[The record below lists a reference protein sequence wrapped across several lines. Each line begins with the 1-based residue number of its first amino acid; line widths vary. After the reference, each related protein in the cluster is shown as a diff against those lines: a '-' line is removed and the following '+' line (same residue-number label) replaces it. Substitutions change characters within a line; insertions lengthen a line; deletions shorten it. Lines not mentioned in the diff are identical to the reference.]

1 MVGWSSGHHIGV
13 LRAGRPLRWGAKSLT
28 LKIDCVEQPGCRSLD
43 LQWKP
48 GLSDDKKLRRWKLR
62 GKGEKAGV
70 EGAGCGFTFIS
81 SFFFVVCGYTK
92 GVETQLSKLYLLVEF
107 DEISKVFE
115 TKSFRFV
122 SKYGP
127 SAHVFVYNHS
137 NNLRWYNM
145 SHWCFP
151 DILHHVC

>member
-81 SFFFVVCGYTK
+81 SFFFMVCGYTK
-92 GVETQLSKLYLLVEF
+92 GVETQLLKLYLLVEF
-107 DEISKVFE
+107 DEISKVAPCCLKATNSE
-115 TKSFRFV
+115 LLVGRGYRAHTYFV
-122 SKYGP
+122 FKLD
-127 SAHVFVYNHS
+127 H
-137 NNLRWYNM
+137 L
-145 SHWCFP
+145 
-151 DILHHVC
+151 